1 MFAISSVW
9 AFTFQR
15 VDSCSDF
22 WHMKKWT
29 IWYASIS
36 TISINLNTYYISMC
50 VPWIVLGLWLMLVD
64 GSRVFLPS
72 GNQWLFWSNPHNLDI
87 YADGHFP
94 RQTLIQQFKQP
105 LHEILGVFLKYWNLL
120 CWQGGAGAERGGSA
134 IQIEVPAGVVSHVSK
149 IGLNWSKWANLGGKE
164 TRGLNFRDFW
174 APALPST
181 NKSRRESHCKC
192 ARVCLNK
199 FEHSTVSAS
208 LSILQSEQVWWAMY
222 YIVQVWVWHT
232 ANSRSIISVSAISG
246 RC

>member
-1 MFAISSVW
+1 MSFHVSEGGFMQWFLAYEKMNNLI
-9 AFTFQR
+9 
-15 VDSCSDF
+15 C
-22 WHMKKWT
+22 
-29 IWYASIS
+29 
-36 TISINLNTYYISMC
+36 ININNINKLEYLSMC
-50 VPWIVLGLWLMLVD
+50 VPWIVSRLWLMLVG

-72 GNQWLFWSNPHNLDI
+72 GNRWLFWSNPHNLDI

-120 CWQGGAGAERGGSA
+120 CWQWQGGAGAERGGSA

-174 APALPST
+174 GAARS
-181 NKSRRESHCKC
+181 SQQRGERHCD
-192 ARVCLNK
+192 
-199 FEHSTVSAS
+199 
-208 LSILQSEQVWWAMY
+208 
-222 YIVQVWVWHT
+222 
-232 ANSRSIISVSAISG
+232 AISG

>member
-15 VDSCSDF
+15 VDSCSDL

-50 VPWIVLGLWLMLVD
+50 VPWIVLGLWLMLVG

-174 APALPST
+174 ALPST

-192 ARVCLNK
+192 ARVRLNK

-222 YIVQVWVWHT
+222 YVVQVWVWHT